1 MKIKT
6 DFLLPALVLFS
17 TDGYA
22 LDLLF
27 KPEFSFKERFDDNV
41 RMQIHPKHSNFIST
55 LSPGVMF
62 GYLADDNELN
72 TRFKW
77 NELIYSSDS
86 ALDFSEKLVNLS
98 HKYQGERLKTDLAAS
113 YAEESSINNQLDPTV
128 IDPTQINEAGGVQL
142 LVPRNTKSVS
152 PTVTY
157 NLNEKSSLQLGY
169 SYQDVAFDR
178 AQNLIN
184 NINYSDYS
192 FQQYSATA
200 SHAYTERLSFNLTG
214 AYSVYESANE
224 SPGIGLFNPFPFPV
238 PLRFYQTAPITTGF
252 SQKSTTFTYQA
263 GVQYL
268 FDEQTQLAFS
278 AGIRDTTTD
287 STQFTSS
294 SNPAPELNS
303 RSSLSK
309 NTIGNVFSASL
320 ARKSDWGD
328 FSLSAGQQ
336 LNPASTGQQQTS
348 TTFSAR
354 GRYNLTERLS
364 TGINANYLLSE
375 SISTFSNDTS
385 RSNNRTFITLSPN
398 VQWRWTPEI
407 NLDLSYSYRQQ
418 VYEANNQTIT
428 GDSVQL
434 QFSYQPQINRQVK

>member
-41 RMQIHPKHSNFIST
+41 RMQLHPKHSNFIST
-55 LSPGVMF
+55 ISPGVMF

-72 TRFKW
+72 TRFRW

-98 HKYQGERLKTDLAAS
+98 HKYQGEHFKTDLAAS
-113 YAEESSINNQLDPTV
+113 YAEESSINTQLDPTT

-157 NLNEKSSLQLGY
+157 NLSEKSSLQLGY
-169 SYQDVAFDR
+169 SYQDVTFNR
-178 AQNLIN
+178 AQNLT
-184 NINYSDYS
+184 NIFNYSDYS

-214 AYSVYESANE
+214 AYTEYESANQR
-224 SPGIGLFNPFPFPV
+224 PGTAFGFPV
-238 PLRFYQTAPITTGF
+238 TSGF
-252 SQKSTTFTYQA
+252 SQKSTTITYQA
-263 GVQYL
+263 GLQYL
-268 FDEQTQLAFS
+268 FNEQTQLALS

-287 STQFTSS
+287 STQFTYFRDTTIPFPLSQQ
-294 SNPAPELNS
+294 
-303 RSSLSK
+303 SSLSK
-309 NTIGNVFSASL
+309 NTVGNVFSASL
-320 ARKSDWGD
+320 ARKSDWG
-328 FSLSAGQQ
+328 
-336 LNPASTGQQQTS
+336 
-348 TTFSAR
+348 
-354 GRYNLTERLS
+354 
-364 TGINANYLLSE
+364 
-375 SISTFSNDTS
+375 
-385 RSNNRTFITLSPN
+385 TL
-398 VQWRWTPEI
+398 
-407 NLDLSYSYRQQ
+407 
-418 VYEANNQTIT
+418 A
-428 GDSVQL
+428 
-434 QFSYQPQINRQVK
+434 

>member
-1 MKIKT
+1 
-6 DFLLPALVLFS
+6 
-17 TDGYA
+17 
-22 LDLLF
+22 
-27 KPEFSFKERFDDNV
+27 
-41 RMQIHPKHSNFIST
+41 
-55 LSPGVMF
+55 MF

-72 TRFKW
+72 TRFRW

-86 ALDFSEKLVNLS
+86 ALDFSEKLANLS
-98 HKYQGERLKTDLAAS
+98 HKYQGERFKTDLAAS

-128 IDPTQINEAGGVQL
+128 IDPTQINEARGVQL

-157 NLNEKSSLQLGY
+157 NLSEKNSLQLGY
-169 SYQDVAFDR
+169 SYQDVAYDR

-184 NINYSDYS
+184 NLNYSDYS

-214 AYSVYESANE
+214 AYSEYESANQ
-224 SPGIGLFNPFPFPV
+224 SPGLAFGVI
-238 PLRFYQTAPITTGF
+238 PITTGF

-263 GVQYL
+263 GLQYL

-278 AGIRDTTTD
+278 AGIRDTDTQ
-287 STQFTSS
+287 STQFTYFRDTTIPFPLSQQ
-294 SNPAPELNS
+294 
-303 RSSLSK
+303 SSLSK
-309 NTIGNVFSASL
+309 NTVGNVFSASL
-320 ARKSDWGD
+320 ARKSEWGN

-348 TTFSAR
+348 TTFSAQ

-418 VYEANNQTIT
+418 VIESNNQTIT

>member
-17 TDGYA
+17 ADSYA

-27 KPEFSFKERFDDNV
+27 KPEFSFRERYDNNV
-41 RMQIHPKHSNFIST
+41 RMQINPRHSNLIST
-55 LSPGVMF
+55 ISPGVMF

-72 TRFKW
+72 TRFRW

-98 HKYQGERLKTDLAAS
+98 HKYQGERFKTDLTAS
-113 YAEESSINNQLDPTV
+113 YAEESSINTQLDPTL

-178 AQNLIN
+178 SQNLT
-184 NINYSDYS
+184 NIFNYSDYS

-200 SHAYTERLSFNLTG
+200 SHTYTERLSFNLTG
-214 AYSVYESANE
+214 AYSEYESANE
-224 SPGIGLFNPFPFPV
+224 SPGVARVNIFGIPV
-238 PLRFYQTAPITTGF
+238 NVPVTTGF
-252 SQKSTTFTYQA
+252 SQKSTTITYQA
-263 GVQYL
+263 GLQYL

-278 AGIRDTTTD
+278 AGIRDTTTE
-287 STQFTSS
+287 STQFTNFRDSTTPFS
-294 SNPAPELNS
+294 PPT
-303 RSSLSK
+303 SLSR

-375 SISTFSNDTS
+375 SISTLSNDTS
-385 RSNNRTFITLSPN
+385 RSNNRTFITLSPS

-418 VYEANNQTIT
+418 VYESNNQTIT

>member
-6 DFLLPALVLFS
+6 EFLLPALVLFS

-41 RMQIHPKHSNFIST
+41 RMQIHPTHSNFIST
-55 LSPGVMF
+55 ISPGVMF

-98 HKYQGERLKTDLAAS
+98 HKYQGESFKTDLAAS
-113 YAEESSINNQLDPTV
+113 YAEESSINTQLDPTQ
-128 IDPTQINEAGGVQL
+128 IDPTQLNEREGVQI
-142 LVPRNTKSVS
+142 LVPRNTKSIA

-157 NLNEKSSLQLGY
+157 FLSEKNSLQLGY
-169 SYQDVAFDR
+169 SYRDVAYDR
-178 AQNLIN
+178 KQNLTSN
-184 NINYSDYS
+184 LNYSDYS
-192 FQQYSATA
+192 YQQYSATA
-200 SHAYTERLSFNLTG
+200 THAYTERLSFNLTG

-224 SPGIGLFNPFPFPV
+224 SPGVARVSIFDIPV
-238 PLRFYQTAPITTGF
+238 TTGF

-263 GVQYL
+263 GLQYL
-268 FDEQTQLAFS
+268 FDEQTQLALS

-287 STQFTSS
+287 STQFTYFRDTTI
-294 SNPAPELNS
+294 PLQTVPQG
-303 RSSLSK
+303 SLSK
-309 NTIGNVFSASL
+309 NTVGNVFSASL
-320 ARKSDWGD
+320 ARKSDWGN

-348 TTFSAR
+348 TTFGAQ

-385 RSNNRTFITLSPN
+385 RSNNRTYITLSPN
-398 VQWRWTPEI
+398 IQWRWTPEV
-407 NLDLSYSYRQQ
+407 NLDLSYSYRQR
-418 VYEANNQTIT
+418 EFGSNSNSQTIT

>member
-1 MKIKT
+1 M
-6 DFLLPALVLFS
+6 
-17 TDGYA
+17 
-22 LDLLF
+22 F
-27 KPEFSFKERFDDNV
+27 KPEFSFRERYDNNV
-41 RMQIHPKHSNFIST
+41 RMQINPRHSNLIST
-55 LSPGVMF
+55 ISPGVMF

-72 TRFKW
+72 TRFRW

-98 HKYQGERLKTDLAAS
+98 HKYQGERFKTDLAAS

-157 NLNEKSSLQLGY
+157 NLTEKSSLQLGY

-184 NINYSDYS
+184 NLNYSDYS

-214 AYSVYESANE
+214 AYSEYESANQN
-224 SPGIGLFNPFPFPV
+224 PGLAFGVI
-238 PLRFYQTAPITTGF
+238 PITTGF

-263 GVQYL
+263 GLQYL
-268 FDEQTQLAFS
+268 FDEQTQLTFS
-278 AGIRDTTTD
+278 AGIRDTDTQ
-287 STQFTSS
+287 STQFTYFRNTTIPFPLSQQ
-294 SNPAPELNS
+294 
-303 RSSLSK
+303 SSLSR
-309 NTIGNVFSASL
+309 NTVGNVFSASL

-336 LNPASTGQQQTS
+336 LNPASTGNQQTS

-418 VYEANNQTIT
+418 VYESNNQTIT

>member
-1 MKIKT
+1 M
-6 DFLLPALVLFS
+6 
-17 TDGYA
+17 
-22 LDLLF
+22 LF

-98 HKYQGERLKTDLAAS
+98 HKYQSERFKTDLAAS

-152 PTVTY
+152 PTATY

-178 AQNLIN
+178 AQNLT
-184 NINYSDYS
+184 NIFNYSDYS

-200 SHAYTERLSFNLTG
+200 THAYSERLSFNLTG
-214 AYSVYESANE
+214 AYSDYESANQT
-224 SPGIGLFNPFPFPV
+224 PGLAFGLI
-238 PLRFYQTAPITTGF
+238 PITTGF

-263 GVQYL
+263 GLQYL

-278 AGIRDTTTD
+278 AGIRDTTTE

-294 SNPAPELNS
+294 SNPSPLFNS
-303 RSSLSK
+303 RSSLPPK
-309 NTIGNVFSASL
+309 NVVGNVFSASL

-375 SISTFSNDTS
+375 SISTFSNDTT
-385 RSNNRTFITLSPN
+385 RTNNRTYITLSPN

-418 VYEANNQTIT
+418 VIESNNQTIT

>member
-98 HKYQGERLKTDLAAS
+98 HKYQSERFKTDLAAS

-178 AQNLIN
+178 AQNLT
-184 NINYSDYS
+184 NIFNYSDYS

-214 AYSVYESANE
+214 AYSEYESANQR
-224 SPGIGLFNPFPFPV
+224 PGTVFGFPV
-238 PLRFYQTAPITTGF
+238 TSGF
-252 SQKSTTFTYQA
+252 SQKSTTITYQA
-263 GVQYL
+263 GLQYM
-268 FDEQTQLAFS
+268 FNEQTQLALS

-287 STQFTSS
+287 STQFTYFRDTTIPFPLSQQ
-294 SNPAPELNS
+294 
-303 RSSLSK
+303 SSLSR
-309 NTIGNVFSASL
+309 NTVGNVFSASL
-320 ARKSDWGD
+320 ARKSDWGN

-385 RSNNRTFITLSPN
+385 RSNNRTFITLSPS

-418 VYEANNQTIT
+418 VYESNNQTIT

>member
-6 DFLLPALVLFS
+6 EFLLPALVLFS

-27 KPEFSFKERFDDNV
+27 KPEFSFKERYDDNV
-41 RMQIHPKHSNFIST
+41 RMQVHPTHSNLIST
-55 LSPGVMF
+55 ISPGVMF

-98 HKYQGERLKTDLAAS
+98 HKYQSELFKTDLVAS
-113 YAEESSINNQLDPTV
+113 YAEESSINTQQDPTQ
-128 IDPTQINEAGGVQL
+128 IDPTQINESGGVQRL
-142 LVPRNTKSVS
+142 IPRNTKSVA
-152 PTVTY
+152 PTLTY
-157 NLNEKSSLQLGY
+157 YLSEKNSIQLGY
-169 SYQDVAFDR
+169 SYTDVAYDKKPS
-178 AQNLIN
+178 LTSSL
-184 NINYSDYS
+184 NYSDYS
-192 FQQYSATA
+192 YQQFSTTGT
-200 SHAYTERLSFNLTG
+200 HAYTERLSFNLTG
-214 AYSVYESANE
+214 AYSVYESANQN
-224 SPGIGLFNPFPFPV
+224 PGLAFGFI
-238 PLRFYQTAPITTGF
+238 PITSGF

-263 GVQYL
+263 GLQYL
-268 FDEQTQLAFS
+268 FDEQTQLALS
-278 AGIRDTTTD
+278 AGIRDTTTE

-294 SNPAPELNS
+294 SNPSPLLNTQ
-303 RSSLSK
+303 SSLSK
-309 NTIGNVFSASL
+309 NTMGNVFSASL
-320 ARKSDWGD
+320 ARKSEWGN

-348 TTFSAR
+348 TTFSGQ

-375 SISTFSNDTS
+375 SVSTLSNNTS
-385 RSNNRTFITLSPN
+385 TSNNRTYITLSPN
-398 VQWRWTPEI
+398 IQWRWTPEI

-418 VYEANNQTIT
+418 VYESNKQTII

>member
-1 MKIKT
+1 M
-6 DFLLPALVLFS
+6 
-17 TDGYA
+17 
-22 LDLLF
+22 LF

-98 HKYQGERLKTDLAAS
+98 HKYQSERFKTDLAAS

-178 AQNLIN
+178 AQNLT
-184 NINYSDYS
+184 NIFNYSDYS

-214 AYSVYESANE
+214 AYSEYESANQR
-224 SPGIGLFNPFPFPV
+224 PGTVFGFPV
-238 PLRFYQTAPITTGF
+238 TSGF
-252 SQKSTTFTYQA
+252 SQKSTTITYQA
-263 GVQYL
+263 GLQYM
-268 FDEQTQLAFS
+268 FNEQTQLALS

-287 STQFTSS
+287 STQFTYFRDTTIPFPLSQQ
-294 SNPAPELNS
+294 
-303 RSSLSK
+303 SSLSR
-309 NTIGNVFSASL
+309 NTVGNVFSASL
-320 ARKSDWGD
+320 ARKSDWGN

-385 RSNNRTFITLSPN
+385 RSNNRTFITLSPS

-418 VYEANNQTIT
+418 VYESNNQTIT

>member
-6 DFLLPALVLFS
+6 EFFLPALVLVS
-17 TDGYA
+17 GNCYA

-27 KPEFSFKERFDDNV
+27 KPEFSFKERYDNNV
-41 RMQIHPKHSNFIST
+41 RMQVNPTHSNLIST
-55 LSPGVMF
+55 FSPGVMF
-62 GYLADDNELN
+62 GYLADNNELN

-98 HKYQGERLKTDLAAS
+98 HKFQGERFKTELAAG
-113 YAEESSINNQLDPTV
+113 YAEESAINNQLDPTV

-152 PTVTY
+152 PTLTY
-157 NLNEKSSLQLGY
+157 NLSEKNSLQLGY
-169 SYQDVAFDR
+169 SYQDVAFER

-200 SHAYTERLSFNLTG
+200 NHSYTERLSFSLTG
-214 AYSVYESANE
+214 VYSEYESANQGP
-224 SPGIGLFNPFPFPV
+224 SAFGSI
-238 PLRFYQTAPITTGF
+238 PLTTGF

-263 GVQYL
+263 GLQYL
-268 FDEQTQLAFS
+268 FDEQTQLALS
-278 AGIRDTTTD
+278 AGIRDTDTQ
-287 STQFTSS
+287 STQFTYFRDTTTPFPLSQQ
-294 SNPAPELNS
+294 
-303 RSSLSK
+303 SSLSR
-309 NTIGNVFSASL
+309 NTLGNVFSASL
-320 ARKSDWGD
+320 ARKSEWGNV
-328 FSLSAGQQ
+328 SLSAGQQ
-336 LNPASTGQQQTS
+336 LNPASNGQQQTS
-348 TTFSAR
+348 TTFSAQ

-375 SISTFSNDTS
+375 SISTFNNDIN
-385 RSNNRTFITLSPN
+385 RNNNRTFITLSPN
-398 VQWRWTPEI
+398 IQWRWTSEI
-407 NLDLSYSYRQQ
+407 NLDLTYSHRQQ
-418 VYEANNQTIT
+418 EFDSINQTIT